1 MYGKNNTRI
10 RLLLGRQYRSKGKY
24 NIYFLMYEIKMLLPE
39 EYTIEMNDM
48 TGYLY
53 VTKVT

>member
-39 EYTIEMNDM
+39 EYTIEINDM